1 MKITLCGS
9 MTFLDE
15 IKALEER
22 LTLQGHEVRR
32 PELLWKKDKALCPPE
47 KKAEAIREHF
57 AKIQW
62 AEAIAVI
69 NPEKKGIAG
78 YIGGNTLME
87 MALAFHLEKEI
98 YLTHDIPEVSYREEI
113 LGMLP
118 RKLEEL
124 FS

>member
-22 LTLQGHEVRR
+22 LVFQGYEVRR
-32 PELLWKKDKALCPPE
+32 PEIVWKKDEALCPPE

-62 AEAIAVI
+62 ADAIAVI
-69 NPEKKGIAG
+69 NPEKKGTAG

-98 YLTHDIPEVSYREEI
+98 YLMHDIPEVSYREEI

-124 FS
+124 LA